1 MGRKTTRAGT
11 GTGSNQ
17 SRGNN
22 PHLNQNVSTHVTHS
36 SVESIAIRE
45 DQREVVVKSLNLA
58 MFKTKKCPLKHDVV
72 AA

>member
-1 MGRKTTRAGT
+1 MGRKTTRGGT
-11 GTGSNQ
+11 GTGSNH

-58 MFKTKKCPLKHDVV
+58 LFKTKKCPLKHDVV
-72 AA
+72 AP